1 MPKRQLRP
9 ASPFSALNLDL
20 KGADIEG
27 SPLVFAS
34 GDADGVLRPTE
45 RGPILM
51 PWLAQPAALLPM
63 TLHHD
68 DGRTFE
74 GDPRH
79 ALSAVVDRYAANGWR
94 VEAAFEMEF
103 YLLSATTPELV
114 PLWSGR
120 PGGNTLSVTALDE
133 AEAFFND
140 LYAGAEAMGLDI
152 GDAISEA
159 GAGQF
164 EVTLTHTDPLA
175 VADSAWLFRM
185 LTEGLARKHGATAT
199 FAPKPFAEQTG
210 TGLHVHFS
218 LWDQKSDRNLFDDG
232 ETGSEML
239 RQSVAGCLAAMPAS
253 TLIFAPFTNSYDRF
267 VDEAHAPT
275 AVAWGYDNRTVA
287 VRIPGG
293 SPKSRRIEHRVAGGD
308 ANPYL
313 LLAAILGAA
322 LSGIEDAA
330 KPPAP
335 TEGNAYAKD
344 RPSIPEDFS
353 SAINLFE
360 DSAQAKRFL
369 PPDLI
374 RNFIMTKRQ
383 ELALWPTLSS
393 DQQRAL
399 TLTQV

>member
-1 MPKRQLRP
+1 MSGLDDWMDAHPDVQSLRLAICDLNGRARGKRFGRISAEKA
-9 ASPFSALNLDL
+9 ASARFPFSALNLDL

-164 EVTLTHTDPLA
+164 EVTLTPHRSAGGRRLCLA
-175 VADSAWLFRM
+175 VPDADRGA
-185 LTEGLARKHGATAT
+185 GAQARCHRNVRAQTLCRADRHRPSRAF
-199 FAPKPFAEQTG
+199 FA
-210 TGLHVHFS
+210 L
-218 LWDQKSDRNLFDDG
+218 
-232 ETGSEML
+232 GSE
-239 RQSVAGCLAAMPAS
+239 
-253 TLIFAPFTNSYDRF
+253 
-267 VDEAHAPT
+267 
-275 AVAWGYDNRTVA
+275 
-287 VRIPGG
+287 
-293 SPKSRRIEHRVAGGD
+293 K
-308 ANPYL
+308 
-313 LLAAILGAA
+313 
-322 LSGIEDAA
+322 
-330 KPPAP
+330 
-335 TEGNAYAKD
+335 
-344 RPSIPEDFS
+344 RPQP
-353 SAINLFE
+353 L
-360 DSAQAKRFL
+360 
-369 PPDLI
+369 
-374 RNFIMTKRQ
+374 
-383 ELALWPTLSS
+383 
-393 DQQRAL
+393 
-399 TLTQV
+399 